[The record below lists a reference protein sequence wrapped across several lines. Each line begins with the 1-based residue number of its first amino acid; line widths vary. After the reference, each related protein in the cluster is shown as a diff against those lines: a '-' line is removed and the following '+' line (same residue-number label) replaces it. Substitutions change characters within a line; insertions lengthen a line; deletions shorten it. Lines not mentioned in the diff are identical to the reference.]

1 MKQIILPATVV
12 VLLALATYFGFFKS
26 EPEKYIDR
34 FVAAINDASD
44 SLAQV
49 KDGPSARAAIDDI
62 DHKLMVLRDL
72 LRELPSQMEKG
83 KHVKVTKFTEDA
95 LIRAMTNATDRFQNE
110 LKRITEI
117 PDLPEEFISHLANS
131 FLNLAAV
138 GQSGSEAAIDRMMFS
153 RMISQRQMQR
163 AQRSHPGANISIPPP
178 QTPPETPA
186 QREERERR
194 QREARAQGQGG
205 KRAFF
210 ARARGGQTQSRG
222 TTQRGAG
229 ARPE

>member
-1 MKQIILPATVV
+1 M
-12 VLLALATYFGFFKS
+12 
-26 EPEKYIDR
+26 
-34 FVAAINDASD
+34 
-44 SLAQV
+44 
-49 KDGPSARAAIDDI
+49 
-62 DHKLMVLRDL
+62 
-72 LRELPSQMEKG
+72 
-83 KHVKVTKFTEDA
+83 KVTKFTEDA

-163 AQRSHPGANISIPPP
+163 SQRSHPGANISIPPT

-186 QREERERR
+186 QREERERQ
-194 QREARAQGQGG
+194 QRETERRSKEEGERLQREQEEARRKAEE
-205 KRAFF
+205 R
-210 ARARGGQTQSRG
+210 RARKT
-222 TTQRGAG
+222 G